1 MNHVD
6 YMERKRLAAQGQP
19 SSPTTAKRPR
29 KLKIVARKKKA
40 SLPPK
45 VVAMPSKSSKKLG
58 VIPKAGRQSRP
69 GLAASARPGRKLG
82 NPGSAVKIETRENEV
97 QALELRKKGH
107 SYPAIAAQLGCSTAT
122 AFQMVMRVL
131 AAYEDDIKEQIP
143 RVRQLELERLD
154 GMLTKLQPKIDMGD
168 DRAVNTALNLMARR
182 AKFMGLDA
190 PTEVHSTGE
199 IQLVP
204 DADLDNEIRQLNA
217 SLGMI
222 AEGMNPVRIVDV
234 VPELEAA
241 TAEVER

>member
-1 MNHVD
+1 M
-6 YMERKRLAAQGQP
+6 
-19 SSPTTAKRPR
+19 
-29 KLKIVARKKKA
+29 
-40 SLPPK
+40 PPK
-45 VVAMPSKSSKKLG
+45 SGKNHIGITS
-58 VIPKAGRQSRP
+58 RQ
-69 GLAASARPGRKLG
+69 ARPGIAASTRSNAKVKPH
-82 NPGSAVKIETRENEV
+82 NPGSAVKIETREREE
-97 QALELRKKGH
+97 QALALRKKGMN
-107 SYPAIAAQLGCSTAT
+107 YPDIGRKLGVSTST
-122 AFQMVMRVL
+122 AFQMIMRVL
-131 AAYEDDIKEQIP
+131 AAYEDSIKEQVP

-154 GMLTKLQPKIDMGD
+154 DMLTKLQPKIDSGD

-234 VPELEAA
+234 VPELEEA
-241 TAEVER
+241 TVEVDR